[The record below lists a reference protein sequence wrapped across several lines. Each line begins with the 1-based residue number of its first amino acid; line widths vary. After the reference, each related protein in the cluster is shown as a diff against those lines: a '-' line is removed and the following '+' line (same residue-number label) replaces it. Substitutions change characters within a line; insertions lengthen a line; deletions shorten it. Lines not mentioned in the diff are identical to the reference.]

1 MQNEKILI
9 DKKCQYLSDSI
20 CHLPSHKIINKGIT
34 GCGGTTLELKD
45 DRNSLVL
52 SPTKNLVISKA
63 SKDIL
68 GVTGDTN
75 DSTIKNYLMTKSGYK
90 KIIATYDALPR
101 LMKIIPNYQEY
112 FLLIDEYHL
121 LFNDYSFRN
130 DAIVNILQNF
140 TKFNDWAF
148 LTATPLKPECILEE
162 LKDIPQITYE
172 WQNAVP
178 VKLTIKD
185 TFYVQKE
192 LIELINLYKDRNL
205 HIFLNSIATINSV
218 VKKLDNPDYRVVCSA
233 NSKTKIRNYA
243 EVNSEVKPIN
253 FYTSCAFEGCLLPN
267 EKVLTDS
274 GLKNASEVNL
284 LDKLVNK
291 NGDYVKIINLQQYQK
306 TNEEVY
312 TLQLGNTF
320 RKTTFTK
327 IHPILVS
334 DHPLKS
340 KFNYIECKDL
350 KKGQWT
356 IYPNIYNKEH
366 IINNNDW
373 DGLDPKSINNI
384 TNPLN
389 TKLFWWFIG
398 LYLGD
403 GWTQNDGYRVF
414 ISVNKKEFTTI
425 ENIKKFCKLINRGY
439 MIKSKSENCDGY
451 IINCK
456 QLVDFLNINFG
467 KYSYGKRIPE
477 KYKFINHNYK
487 IALLNGYL
495 DSDGCVIF
503 TNNNYRGSFVS
514 INLKLLE
521 DFQDIITSLGLKS
534 SLKKLRS
541 SGTMQIEGRKVIC
554 KETYDLNISHND
566 LVKLYYLSDKCY
578 QKIQQINLTS
588 ELLNKRNPR
597 FVNMDFS
604 DDLKYVYFKIK
615 NIEINNYTGFVYNYE
630 CDTHSYCCRHI
641 TTHNCDIYDKNGL
654 CIILSDT
661 NIATTVLDIATK
673 VRQVCG
679 RLRDSKYKDECILI
693 LNTNKHRYAG
703 TTKTDFNNLV
713 SDSKRRGQRKA
724 QLVNELDEDDYI
736 TELKLFSEE
745 TYYNLYLN
753 KHDNKIFYDDNLRKL
768 DLYNYDLITEIYSNS
783 LSVLKEAE
791 EHSFKSEIITTTTL
805 KTGLSFIYNK
815 LKELDKSEY
824 TYEELELIFKP
835 LFLQKNLSWST
846 KAIIQFFPEFKKLR
860 KQIDRKRITIYK
872 FIL

>member
-1 MQNEKILI
+1 MKNEKILI

-20 CHLPSHKIINKGIT
+20 CHLPPHKIINKGIT

-75 DSTIKNYLMTKSGYK
+75 DSTIKNYLMSKSGYK

-253 FYTSCAFEGCLLPN
+253 FYTSCAFEGC
-267 EKVLTDS
+267 
-274 GLKNASEVNL
+274 
-284 LDKLVNK
+284 
-291 NGDYVKIINLQQYQK
+291 
-306 TNEEVY
+306 
-312 TLQLGNTF
+312 
-320 RKTTFTK
+320 
-327 IHPILVS
+327 
-334 DHPLKS
+334 
-340 KFNYIECKDL
+340 
-350 KKGQWT
+350 
-356 IYPNIYNKEH
+356 
-366 IINNNDW
+366 
-373 DGLDPKSINNI
+373 
-384 TNPLN
+384 
-389 TKLFWWFIG
+389 
-398 LYLGD
+398 
-403 GWTQNDGYRVF
+403 
-414 ISVNKKEFTTI
+414 
-425 ENIKKFCKLINRGY
+425 
-439 MIKSKSENCDGY
+439 
-451 IINCK
+451 
-456 QLVDFLNINFG
+456 
-467 KYSYGKRIPE
+467 
-477 KYKFINHNYK
+477 
-487 IALLNGYL
+487 
-495 DSDGCVIF
+495 
-503 TNNNYRGSFVS
+503 
-514 INLKLLE
+514 
-521 DFQDIITSLGLKS
+521 
-534 SLKKLRS
+534 
-541 SGTMQIEGRKVIC
+541 
-554 KETYDLNISHND
+554 
-566 LVKLYYLSDKCY
+566 
-578 QKIQQINLTS
+578 
-588 ELLNKRNPR
+588 
-597 FVNMDFS
+597 
-604 DDLKYVYFKIK
+604 
-615 NIEINNYTGFVYNYE
+615 
-630 CDTHSYCCRHI
+630 
-641 TTHNCDIYDKNGL
+641 DIYDKNGL

-724 QLVNELDEDDYI
+724 QLVSELDEDDYI

-805 KTGLSFIYNK
+805 KTGLSFIHNK

-824 TYEELELIFKP
+824 TSEELKEIFKP
-835 LFLQKNLSWST
+835 LLKQHNLVWSNNVIKT
-846 KAIIQFFPEFKKLR
+846 YFPEFKKIR

>member
-9 DKKCQYLSDSI
+9 DKNCHYLSDSI

-34 GCGGTTLELKD
+34 GCGGTTLELND
-45 DRNSLVL
+45 NRNSLVL
-52 SPTKNLVISKA
+52 SPTKNLVVSK
-63 SKDIL
+63 SSEDIL

-75 DSTIKNYLMTKSGYK
+75 NSTIKNYLMTKTGYK

-101 LMKIIPNYQEY
+101 LMEIIPNYQEY

-130 DAIVNILQNF
+130 DAIMNILNNF

-218 VKKLDNPDYRVVCSA
+218 VKKLDNPDYRVVCST

-243 EVNSEVKPIN
+243 DVNSEVKPIN
-253 FYTSCAFEGCLLPN
+253 FYTSCAFEGCLLPGQ
-267 EKVLTDS
+267 KVLTDK
-274 GLKNASEVNL
+274 GLLNCEDVTLQN
-284 LDKLVNK
+284 KLVNK
-291 NGDYVKIINLQQYQK
+291 DGKLVDIYNLQKYEK
-306 TNEEVY
+306 VNDDVY
-312 TLQLGNTF
+312 TIKLGNTF
-320 RKTTFTK
+320 RTTTFTK

-334 DHPLKS
+334 EHPAKYPF
-340 KFNYIECKDL
+340 KFKECKDV
-350 KKGQWT
+350 KKGDWVV
-356 IYPNIYNKEH
+356 YPNYYSKIRLINLNWWDQFKNLTNKEH
-366 IINNNDW
+366 I
-373 DGLDPKSINNI
+373 
-384 TNPLN
+384 NPL
-389 TKLFWWFIG
+389 KLSDFWWFIG
-398 LYLGD
+398 LFLGD

-414 ISVNKKEFTTI
+414 ISVNKEETLTL
-425 ENIKKFCKLINRGY
+425 NRLHNFCKVLNRNYRLKDKQGCF
-439 MIKSKSENCDGY
+439 EV
-451 IINCK
+451 IINDK
-456 QLVDFLNINFG
+456 QLVDFLNYYIHKGAGF
-467 KYSYGKRIPE
+467 KRIPE
-477 KYKFINHNYK
+477 IFKFINPEYK
-487 IALLNGYL
+487 ISLLNGYL
-495 DSDGCVIF
+495 DSDGCIINS
-503 TNNNYRGSFVS
+503 NNNYRASFVS
-514 INLKLLE
+514 INLELLE
-521 DFQDIITSLGLKS
+521 DIQDILTSLGIKS
-534 SLKKLRS
+534 SLKKLRNIKQ
-541 SGTMQIEGRKVIC
+541 MKIEDRIINC
-554 KETYDLNISHND
+554 HTTYDLNISHND
-566 LVKLYYLSDKCY
+566 LYVFKTLNNDTHY
-578 QKIQQINLTS
+578 QKLQKIKDLESKSRIPKYVSMEFSNNK
-588 ELLNKRNPR
+588 EL
-597 FVNMDFS
+597 
-604 DDLKYVYFKIK
+604 VYFKIK
-615 NIEINNYTGFVYNYE
+615 DITKLQYTGTVYNFE
-630 CDTHSYCCRHI
+630 CDTHTYCCRHM
-641 TTHNCDIYDKNGL
+641 TTHNCDIYDENGL

-724 QLVNELDEDDYI
+724 QLVNELGEDDYI

-768 DLYNYDLITEIYSNS
+768 DLYNYDLINEIYSNS
-783 LSVLKEAE
+783 LSVLKEAQE
-791 EHSFKSEIITTTTL
+791 NNFSPIIDS
-805 KTGLSFIYNK
+805 KKAEVQGLSFIRNK
-815 LKELDKSEY
+815 LIELNKSEY
-824 TYEELELIFKP
+824 TFDELKEIFIP
-835 LFLQKNLSWST
+835 LFKQKKLSWSS
-846 KAIIQFFPEFKKLR
+846 KAIILYFPKFKKVR
-860 KQIDRKRITIYK
+860 KQVNRERITVYR
-872 FIL
+872 FTL

>member
-9 DKKCQYLSDSI
+9 GKNCNYLADSI
-20 CHLPSHKIINKGIT
+20 WHLPSHRIINKGIT
-34 GCGGTTLELKD
+34 GCGGTTLELND
-45 DRNSLVL
+45 SRNSLVL

-75 DSTIKNYLMTKSGYK
+75 NSTIKNYLMTKTGYK

-130 DAIVNILQNF
+130 DAIMNILNNF
-140 TKFNDWAF
+140 TKFKDWAF

-205 HIFLNSIATINSV
+205 HIFLNSIATINSIT
-218 VKKLDNPDYRVVCSA
+218 KKLDNPDYRVVCSA
-233 NSKTKIRNYA
+233 SSKTKIRNYA

-253 FYTSCAFEGCLLPN
+253 FYTSCAFEGCLLPGQ
-267 EKVLTDS
+267 KVLTDK
-274 GLKNASEVNL
+274 GLLNCEDVTLQN
-284 LDKLVNK
+284 KLVNK
-291 NGDYVKIINLQQYQK
+291 DGKLVDIYNLQKYEK
-306 TNEEVY
+306 VNDDVY
-312 TLQLGNTF
+312 TIKLGNTF
-320 RKTTFTK
+320 RTTTFTK

-334 DHPLKS
+334 EHPAKYPF
-340 KFNYIECKDL
+340 KFKECKDV
-350 KKGQWT
+350 KKGDWVV
-356 IYPNIYNKEH
+356 YPNYYSKIRLINLNWWDQFKNLTNKEH
-366 IINNNDW
+366 I
-373 DGLDPKSINNI
+373 
-384 TNPLN
+384 NPL
-389 TKLFWWFIG
+389 KLSDFWWFIG
-398 LYLGD
+398 LFLGD

-414 ISVNKKEFTTI
+414 ISVNKEETLTL
-425 ENIKKFCKLINRGY
+425 NRLHNFCKVLNRNYRLKDKQGCF
-439 MIKSKSENCDGY
+439 EV
-451 IINCK
+451 IINDK
-456 QLVDFLNINFG
+456 QLVDFLNYYIHKGAGF
-467 KYSYGKRIPE
+467 KRIPE
-477 KYKFINHNYK
+477 IFKFINPEYK
-487 IALLNGYL
+487 ISLLNGYL
-495 DSDGCVIF
+495 DSDGCIINS
-503 TNNNYRGSFVS
+503 NNNYRASFVS
-514 INLKLLE
+514 INLELLE
-521 DFQDIITSLGLKS
+521 DIQDILTSLGIKS
-534 SLKKLRS
+534 FLKKLRNIKQ
-541 SGTMQIEGRKVIC
+541 MKIEDRIINC
-554 KETYDLNISHND
+554 HTTYDLNISHND
-566 LVKLYYLSDKCY
+566 LYVFKTLNNDTHY
-578 QKIQQINLTS
+578 QKLQKIKDLESKSRIPKYVSMEFSNNK
-588 ELLNKRNPR
+588 EL
-597 FVNMDFS
+597 
-604 DDLKYVYFKIK
+604 VYFKIK
-615 NIEINNYTGFVYNYE
+615 DITKLQYTGTVYNFE
-630 CDTHSYCCRHI
+630 CDTHTYCCRHM
-641 TTHNCDIYDKNGL
+641 TTHNCDIYDENGL

-661 NIATTVLDIATK
+661 SIAATVLDIATK

-703 TTKTDFNNLV
+703 TTKTDFSNLV
-713 SDSKRRGQRKA
+713 LDSKRRGQRKA
-724 QLVNELDEDDYI
+724 QLVNELGEDDYI

-768 DLYNYDLITEIYSNS
+768 DLYNYDLINEIYSNS

-791 EHSFKSEIITTTTL
+791 SNSFKPEIVTTSCI

-824 TYEELELIFKP
+824 TSEELKEIFSP
-835 LFLQKNLSWST
+835 LLKKHGLGWSNNNLNTYFPKYT
-846 KAIIQFFPEFKKLR
+846 KKR
-860 KQIDRKRITIYK
+860 KQIDHKRITIYK